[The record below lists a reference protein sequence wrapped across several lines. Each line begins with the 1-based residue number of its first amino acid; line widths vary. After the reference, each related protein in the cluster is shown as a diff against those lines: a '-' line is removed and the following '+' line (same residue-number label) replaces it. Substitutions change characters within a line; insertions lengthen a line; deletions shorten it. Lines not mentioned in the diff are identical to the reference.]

1 MEGPKDRIRRVGRAI
16 LDLPS
21 SLCAIQQPL
30 TALGTLPIRDRP
42 GQLSRSD
49 RDAVYRWIALNEAVL
64 LDYWNNAIFTD
75 EMLARVR
82 PLSPPVLP

>member
-1 MEGPKDRIRRVGRAI
+1 VPVGVHPTPHEI
-16 LDLPS
+16 F
-21 SLCAIQQPL
+21 
-30 TALGTLPIRDRP
+30 P

-64 LDYWNNAIFTD
+64 LNYWENKIFTD
-75 EMLARVR
+75 EMLARVQ